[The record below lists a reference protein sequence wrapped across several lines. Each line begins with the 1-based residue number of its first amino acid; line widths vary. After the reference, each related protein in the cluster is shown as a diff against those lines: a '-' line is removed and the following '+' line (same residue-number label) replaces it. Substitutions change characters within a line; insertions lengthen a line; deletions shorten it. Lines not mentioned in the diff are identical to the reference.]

1 MQKIM
6 FNDTYLLTQ
15 AVLEGRKKMMRRICK
30 VQPMFENY
38 EIAFPVGWINEDDPL
53 QDPLYGAYRWINKD
67 YPKEKTDWIVPN
79 YKVGEV
85 VAVAQSYKNIGYQPT
100 DKTSITKG
108 NKIEFIEFQKHKG
121 WTNKMFVKADD
132 MMSFLQIKD
141 IKIEKLQDIS
151 DEDCIAEGIREK
163 IRYCFEQ
170 RVKQT
175 TGDTLTFL
183 CSFDTP
189 REAFAALIDKVSGKG
204 TWESNPYVFAYS
216 FELVK

>member
-151 DEDCIAEGIREK
+151 DEDCLAEGIEFDGK
-163 IRYCFEQ
+163 AKCFYCRYSNSTKSK
-170 RVKQT
+170 VWL
-175 TGDTLTFL
+175 GN
-183 CSFDTP
+183 TP
-189 REAFAALIDKVSGKG
+189 REAFAELIDKVSGKG
-204 TWESNPYVFAYS
+204 TWESNPYVFA
-216 FELVK
+216 

>member
-1 MQKIM
+1 MQKMM

-15 AVLEGRKKMMRRICK
+15 DVLEGRKTMTRRIIDEKKNEYFLNMLSDKGYMKNTGTLSYDFGEFRIDDVYGCTTCS
-30 VQPMFENY
+30 PM
-38 EIAFPVGWINEDDPL
+38 
-53 QDPLYGAYRWINKD
+53 
-67 YPKEKTDWIVPN
+67 
-79 YKVGEV
+79 YKLCEV
-85 VAVAQSYKNIGYQPT
+85 LAVAQSYKNIGYQPT

-151 DEDCIAEGIREK
+151 DEDCIAEGIIEK
-163 IRYCFEQ
+163 TRYCFEQ

-183 CSFDTP
+183 YSFDTP
-189 REAFAALIDKVSGKG
+189 REAFAALIDKVIGKG